1 MLKTVVFIVN
11 YKSSGL
17 ALQAVKSVLDSA
29 SQGPIKV
36 VVVDNSE
43 DSDKAERLR
52 QDLPPG
58 VVLLVSPQNIGF
70 GRACNLAFERFEG
83 EQILLINPDARLL
96 PGCLL
101 RLQRTLSSSEKV
113 GAVSPHIF
121 WDDGLNFYL
130 PPSTPLSLF
139 EFQDICDTWEPE
151 SPVSMFLSNIWRYHS
166 IKIWRSKKPVRVNNL
181 SGGLV
186 LLKRESVQKAGG
198 LFDPLFFL
206 YFEDTDLFI
215 RLRKAGYTLVTE
227 PRARAVHYYDQC
239 GRREWEWKRSLMAES
254 KEILLEKHRKSWK
267 SHVTRPMAL
276 LKTRTRRDGEQ
287 HMLAQITS
295 PFGLKVP
302 SHLHKR
308 WLFEISPNRN
318 FIPSAARF
326 GRGPV
331 IDFPKD
337 CWKMLAPGQYFC
349 RIGGPT
355 AFGKPFTVISLLK
368 DMRCSQSRREHE
380 SKGFINSATAPTV

>member
-1 MLKTVVFIVN
+1 MLKTVAFIVN
-11 YKSSGL
+11 YKSPGL

-29 SQGPIKV
+29 SLGPVKV

-70 GRACNLAFERFEG
+70 GRACNLVFERFEG

-96 PGCLL
+96 PGCLM
-101 RLQRTLSSSEKV
+101 RLQKTLSSSEKV
-113 GAVSPHIF
+113 GAVSPQIF

-130 PPSTPLSLF
+130 PPSIPLSLF
-139 EFQDICDTWEPE
+139 EVQDVCDTWEPE

-166 IKIWRSKKPVRVNNL
+166 IKIWRSRRPIRVKNL

-186 LLKRESVQKAGG
+186 LLKREAVLKTGS
-198 LFDPLFFL
+198 LFDPRFFL
-206 YFEDTDLFI
+206 YFEDTDLFV
-215 RLRKAGYTLVTE
+215 RMRKAGYNLVIE

-239 GRREWEWKRSLMAES
+239 GSREWEWKRSLMAES

-267 SHVTRPMAL
+267 SHVFRSMAL
-276 LKTRTRRDGEQ
+276 LKPRTRRDGEP
-287 HMLAQITS
+287 MLAQLTS

-302 SHLHKR
+302 GHLNKG
-308 WLFEISPNRN
+308 WLFEISPNRS

-326 GRGPV
+326 GRGSV
-331 IDFPKD
+331 IDFPRD

-349 RIGGPT
+349 RTGGPT

-368 DMRCSQSRREHE
+368 DIRCSQSRREHE
-380 SKGFINSATAPTV
+380 SRGFMT

>member
-1 MLKTVVFIVN
+1 MLKTVAFIVN

-17 ALQAVKSVLDSA
+17 ALQAVKSVLESA
-29 SQGPIKV
+29 SLGPIKV

-70 GRACNLAFERFEG
+70 GSACNLAFERFEG
-83 EQILLINPDARLL
+83 DQILLINPDARLL

-101 RLQRTLSSSEKV
+101 RLQKTLASSEKV

-130 PPSTPLSLF
+130 PPSIPLSLF
-139 EFQDICDTWEPE
+139 AFQDICDTWEPD
-151 SPVSMFLSNIWRYHS
+151 STASMFLSNVWRYHS
-166 IKIWRSKKPVRVNNL
+166 IKIWCSKKPVKANNL

-186 LLKRESVQKAGG
+186 LLKRESVQRAGG
-198 LFDPLFFL
+198 LFDPRFFL

-215 RLRKAGYTLVTE
+215 RLRQAGYNLVIE

-239 GRREWEWKRSLMAES
+239 GSREWEWKRSLMARS
-254 KEILLEKHRKSWK
+254 KEILLGKHRKSWK
-267 SHVTRPMAL
+267 SHLTKPMAL
-276 LKTRTRRDGEQ
+276 LRTRTRRDVEP
-287 HMLAQITS
+287 MLAQIKS
-295 PFGLKVP
+295 PFGLNVP
-302 SHLHKR
+302 GHLHKR
-308 WLFEISPNRN
+308 WLFEISPSRN

-349 RIGGPT
+349 RLGGPN
-355 AFGKPFTVISLLK
+355 AFGKTFRVISLMK
-368 DMRCSQSRREHE
+368 
-380 SKGFINSATAPTV
+380 K